1 MAVEA
6 HKLRVAALC
15 HSHGRLPSLAML
27 PAGTLDEMRELGLCL
42 YTWMLLQRQLAVP
55 QQQALLLPA
64 TTTPITAPPLPSSFS
79 SSTALIASTHQAHHE
94 PHSPNLPATHQHPPV
109 DLLQQ
114 QQPPKQQALLLP
126 AATTTPITA
135 PPIPSSSSSSPSA
148 SSSTALIASTHQ
160 AHHEP
165 HYSPNLPV
173 THQHPPDLLQPA
185 AAHQL
190 QQDLRERQRKLMQ
203 RAAAEL
209 VTQKQQGQS
218 RSNSMAVWVEHA
230 AALVEAGTELP
241 LHYVGLTEQEGGAM

>member
-55 QQQALLLPA
+55 QQQALLLP
-64 TTTPITAPPLPSSFS
+64 
-79 SSTALIASTHQAHHE
+79 
-94 PHSPNLPATHQHPPV
+94 
-109 DLLQQ
+109 
-114 QQPPKQQALLLP
+114 
-126 AATTTPITA
+126 ATTTPITA

>member
-64 TTTPITAPPLPSSFS
+64 TTTPITAPPLPSSF
-79 SSTALIASTHQAHHE
+79 
-94 PHSPNLPATHQHPPV
+94 
-109 DLLQQ
+109 
-114 QQPPKQQALLLP
+114 
-126 AATTTPITA
+126 
-135 PPIPSSSSSSPSA
+135 